1 MVAVAG
7 PTSVFAQVRDERV
20 ADELRSILIDMWD
33 AIENEDLE
41 RYARH
46 VHPDFTSFGESDP
59 YLNEGREL
67 ELRATAD
74 WLTRVERVHTEMHQP
89 EVTVMGDTAW
99 MTYYWTDAGYRGD
112 GTRYTSQG
120 KSTRIFVRVEGRW
133 LCIHGHYT
141 AT

>member
-41 RYARH
+41 RYAQH

-59 YLNEGREL
+59 YLNEGKEL

-74 WLTRVERVHTEMHQP
+74 WLTRVERVHTELHQP

-99 MTYYWTDAGYRGD
+99 MTYYWTDAGYRAD